1 MKLKNMDTS
10 LYRGLPAHLIQDM
23 SRLMTSTAE
32 NGNVCIIADHDMDLL
47 SFIAE
52 TANDLKQDKFYTL
65 FLTNADID
73 AWRLDKPTKKQ
84 PPADKLLALT
94 SAAIG
99 RNLIVSIGLTVE
111 NSKHLL
117 KVLND
122 CHECNAHI
130 PAVLFLDRVTAAT
143 AMRSAIRLPELS
155 GRLTS
160 ELSLER
166 QSAEETIRILQR
178 SLYHE
183 LRGTRLLTDH
193 ECSDLAIYLKGQ
205 PRAIEFV
212 TRFLEY
218 TTYIVDKKYWTF
230 KNDTDQRD
238 FVWGAI
244 RDPWSLLTHAC
255 WAPGDIDDPKLVIL
269 FTSLH
274 RSLSNLTKAYRE
286 LVTTEYRNL
295 KSNDGRRIL
304 KTVALRDAE
313 CLNHIINMEPV
324 TPLSYWVDKHQQVK
338 GASYPVRTSGLTGEY
353 GKVRQALLRSTLVA
367 NPNRHKDVLVM
378 AVPYLTPFLRHY
390 AVD

>member
-32 NGNVCIIADHDMDLL
+32 NGNVCIIADHDIDLL

-52 TANDLKQDKFYTL
+52 TANELKQDTFYAL

-94 SAAIG
+94 SGAVG
-99 RNLIVSIGLTVE
+99 RNLIVSVGLTVE
-111 NSKHLL
+111 NAKHLL

-122 CHECNAHI
+122 CHKRNAHI
-130 PAVLFLDRVTAAT
+130 PAVLFLDRITAAT

-160 ELSLER
+160 ELSLEH
-166 QSAEETIRILQR
+166 QSAEETIRVLQR
-178 SLYHE
+178 SLVREYFH
-183 LRGTRLLTDH
+183 RTLLADY
-193 ECSDLAIYLKGQ
+193 ERDCIAVYLKGQ

-218 TTYIVDKKYWTF
+218 ATYLEDEGYRSIRK
-230 KNDTDQRD
+230 D
-238 FVWGAI
+238 FVWDMLK
-244 RDPWSLLTHAC
+244 DPWSCLTHAC
-255 WAPGDIDDPKLVIL
+255 WAPDIDDPKLVIL

-274 RSLSNLTKAYRE
+274 RSLSNLTKTYRE
-286 LVTTEYRNL
+286 LITTEYRNL
-295 KSNDGRRIL
+295 KSNDSRRIL
-304 KTVALRDAE
+304 MTLAKHDAD
-313 CLNHIINMEPV
+313 CLSEITNGGTI

-353 GKVRQALLRSTLVA
+353 GKVRQALLRSTLVT
-367 NPNRHKDVLVM
+367 NPNKHKDILTINI
-378 AVPYLTPFLRHY
+378 PYLHAFLRHY

>member
-10 LYRGLPAHLIQDM
+10 LYRGLPSHLIQDM

-32 NGNVCIIADHDMDLL
+32 NRNVCIVADHDLDLL
-47 SFIAE
+47 AFIAE
-52 TANDLKQDKFYTL
+52 VAVELKRDDYHAL

-94 SAAIG
+94 SGAIG
-99 RNLIVSIGLTVE
+99 RNLLVSVGLTVE
-111 NSKHLL
+111 NAKHLL

-122 CHECNAHI
+122 CHKRNAHI

-178 SLYHE
+178 SLVREYFH
-183 LRGTRLLTDH
+183 RTLLADH
-193 ECSDLAIYLKGQ
+193 ERDEIAVYLKGQ

-212 TRFLEY
+212 TRLLEY
-218 TTYIVDKKYWTF
+218 ATYLEDKGYYNVPKSFIW
-230 KNDTDQRD
+230 D
-238 FVWGAI
+238 AI
-244 RDPWSLLTHAC
+244 EDPWMILTHGC
-255 WAPGDIDDPKLVIL
+255 WGTKPDVDDPKLVIL

-274 RSLSNLTKAYRE
+274 RSLSNLTKTYRD
-286 LVTTEYRNL
+286 LVTTEYRKL
-295 KSNDGRRIL
+295 KSNDARRIL
-304 KTVALRDAE
+304 MTVAKHDAD
-313 CLNHIINMEPV
+313 CLSEITSGGTI

-338 GASYPVRTSGLTGEY
+338 GVSYPVRTSGLTGEY
-353 GKVRQALLRSTLVA
+353 GKVRQALLRSTLVT
-367 NPNRHKDVLVM
+367 NPNKHKDVLAM
-378 AVPYLTPFLRHY
+378 NIPYLHTFLRHY

>member
-10 LYRGLPAHLIQDM
+10 LYRGLPSHLIQDM

-32 NGNVCIIADHDMDLL
+32 NKNVCIVADHDLDLL
-47 SFIAE
+47 AFIAE
-52 TANDLKQDKFYTL
+52 VAVELKRDDYHAL

-94 SAAIG
+94 SGAIG
-99 RNLIVSIGLTVE
+99 RNLLVSVGLTVE
-111 NSKHLL
+111 NAKHLL

-122 CHECNAHI
+122 CHKRNAHI
-130 PAVLFLDRVTAAT
+130 PAVLFLDRVTATT

-166 QSAEETIRILQR
+166 QSAEETIRTLQR
-178 SLYHE
+178 SLVREYFH
-183 LRGTRLLTDH
+183 RTLLADH
-193 ECSDLAIYLKGQ
+193 ERDEIAVYLKGQ

-212 TRFLEY
+212 TRLLEY
-218 TTYIVDKKYWTF
+218 ATYLEDKGYYNVPKGFIW
-230 KNDTDQRD
+230 D
-238 FVWGAI
+238 AI
-244 RDPWSLLTHAC
+244 EDPWMILTHGC
-255 WAPGDIDDPKLVIL
+255 WGTKPDIDDPKLVIL

-274 RSLSNLTKAYRE
+274 RSLSNLTKTYRE
-286 LVTTEYRNL
+286 LITTEHRNL
-295 KSNDGRRIL
+295 KSNDSRRIL
-304 KTVALRDAE
+304 MTLAKHDAD
-313 CLNHIINMEPV
+313 CLSEITNGGTI

-338 GASYPVRTSGLTGEY
+338 GTSYPVRTSGLTGEY
-353 GKVRQALLRSTLVA
+353 GKVRQALLRSTLVT
-367 NPNRHKDVLVM
+367 NPNKHKDVLAM
-378 AVPYLTPFLRHY
+378 NIPYLHAFLRHY

>member
-10 LYRGLPAHLIQDM
+10 LYRGLPSHLIQDM

-32 NGNVCIIADHDMDLL
+32 NKNVCIVADHDLDLL
-47 SFIAE
+47 AFIAE
-52 TANDLKQDKFYTL
+52 VAVELKRDDYHAL

-94 SAAIG
+94 SGAIG
-99 RNLIVSIGLTVE
+99 RNLLVSVELTVE
-111 NSKHLL
+111 NAKHLL

-122 CHECNAHI
+122 CHKRNAHI

-178 SLYHE
+178 SLVREYFH
-183 LRGTRLLTDH
+183 RTLLADH
-193 ECSDLAIYLKGQ
+193 ERDEIAVYLKGQ

-212 TRFLEY
+212 TRLLEY
-218 TTYIVDKKYWTF
+218 ATYLEDKGYYNVPKSFIWDAIEDPWMILTHGC
-230 KNDTDQRD
+230 
-238 FVWGAI
+238 WGAK
-244 RDPWSLLTHAC
+244 P
-255 WAPGDIDDPKLVIL
+255 DIDDPKLVIL

-274 RSLSNLTKAYRE
+274 RSLSNLTKTYRE
-286 LVTTEYRNL
+286 LITTEHRNL
-295 KSNDGRRIL
+295 KSNDSRRIL
-304 KTVALRDAE
+304 MTLAKHDAD
-313 CLNHIINMEPV
+313 CLSEITNGGTI

-338 GASYPVRTSGLTGEY
+338 GVSYPVRTSGLTGEY
-353 GKVRQALLRSTLVA
+353 GKVRQALLRSTLVT
-367 NPNRHKDVLVM
+367 NPNKHKDILTM
-378 AVPYLTPFLRHY
+378 NIPYLHAFLRHY
-390 AVD
+390 TVD

>member
-32 NGNVCIIADHDMDLL
+32 NGNACIIADHDIDLL

-52 TANDLKQDKFYTL
+52 VAVELKRDDYHAL

-94 SAAIG
+94 SGAVG
-99 RNLIVSIGLTVE
+99 RNLIVSVGLTVE
-111 NSKHLL
+111 NAKHLL

-122 CHECNAHI
+122 CHKRNAHI

-166 QSAEETIRILQR
+166 QSAEETIRVLQR
-178 SLYHE
+178 SLVREH
-183 LRGTRLLTDH
+183 LHATLLADH
-193 ECSDLAIYLKGQ
+193 ERDEIAVYLKGQ

-212 TRFLEY
+212 TRLLEY
-218 TTYIVDKKYWTF
+218 ATYLEDKGYYNVPKSFIW
-230 KNDTDQRD
+230 D
-238 FVWGAI
+238 AI
-244 RDPWSLLTHAC
+244 EDPWMILTHGC
-255 WAPGDIDDPKLVIL
+255 WGTKPDIDDPKLVIL

-274 RSLSNLTKAYRE
+274 RSLSNLTKTYRE
-286 LVTTEYRNL
+286 LITTEHRNL
-295 KSNDGRRIL
+295 KSNDSRRIL
-304 KTVALRDAE
+304 MTLAKHDAD
-313 CLNHIINMEPV
+313 CLSEITNGGTI

-338 GASYPVRTSGLTGEY
+338 GTSYPVRTSGLTGEY
-353 GKVRQALLRSTLVA
+353 GKVRQALLRSTLVT
-367 NPNRHKDVLVM
+367 NPNKHKDILTM
-378 AVPYLTPFLRHY
+378 NIPYLHAFLRHY

>member
-32 NGNVCIIADHDMDLL
+32 NKNVCIVADHDLDLL
-47 SFIAE
+47 AFIAE
-52 TANDLKQDKFYTL
+52 VAVELKRDDYHAL

-94 SAAIG
+94 SGAIG
-99 RNLIVSIGLTVE
+99 RNLLVSVGLTVE
-111 NSKHLL
+111 NAKHLL

-122 CHECNAHI
+122 CHKRNAHI

-178 SLYHE
+178 SLVREH
-183 LRGTRLLTDH
+183 LHATLLADH
-193 ECSDLAIYLKGQ
+193 ERDEIAVYLKGQ

-212 TRFLEY
+212 TRLLEY
-218 TTYIVDKKYWTF
+218 ATYLEDKGYYNVPKGFIW
-230 KNDTDQRD
+230 D
-238 FVWGAI
+238 AI
-244 RDPWSLLTHAC
+244 EDPWMILTHGC
-255 WAPGDIDDPKLVIL
+255 WGTKPDVDDPKLVIL

-274 RSLSNLTKAYRE
+274 RSLSNLTKTYRE
-286 LVTTEYRNL
+286 LITTEHRNL
-295 KSNDGRRIL
+295 KSNDSRRIL
-304 KTVALRDAE
+304 MTLAKHDAD
-313 CLNHIINMEPV
+313 CLSEITNGGTI
-324 TPLSYWVDKHQQVK
+324 TPLSYWVDKHQQIK

-353 GKVRQALLRSTLVA
+353 GKVRQALLRSTLVT
-367 NPNRHKDVLVM
+367 NPNKHKDILAM
-378 AVPYLTPFLRHY
+378 NIPYLHAFLRHY

>member
-10 LYRGLPAHLIQDM
+10 LYRGLPAYLTQDM

-32 NGNVCIIADHDMDLL
+32 NGNVCIVADHDLDLL

-52 TANDLKQDKFYTL
+52 VAVELKRDDYHAL

-94 SAAIG
+94 SGAIG
-99 RNLIVSIGLTVE
+99 RNLLVSVGLTVE
-111 NSKHLL
+111 NAKHLL

-122 CHECNAHI
+122 CHKRNAHI

-166 QSAEETIRILQR
+166 QSAEETIRVLQR
-178 SLYHE
+178 SLVREH
-183 LRGTRLLTDH
+183 LHATLLSDH
-193 ECSDLAIYLKGQ
+193 ERDELAVYLKGQ

-212 TRFLEY
+212 TRLLEY
-218 TTYIVDKKYWTF
+218 ATYLEDKGYYNVPKGFIW
-230 KNDTDQRD
+230 D
-238 FVWGAI
+238 AI
-244 RDPWSLLTHAC
+244 EDPWMILTHSC
-255 WAPGDIDDPKLVIL
+255 WGTKPDVDDPKLVIL

-274 RSLSNLTKAYRE
+274 RSLSNLTKAYRD
-286 LVTTEYRNL
+286 LVTTEYRKL
-295 KSNDGRRIL
+295 KSNDARRIL
-304 KTVALRDAE
+304 MTVAKHDAD
-313 CLNHIINMEPV
+313 CLSEITNGGTI

-338 GASYPVRTSGLTGEY
+338 GTSYPVRTSGLTGEY
-353 GKVRQALLRSTLVA
+353 GKVRQALLRSTLVT
-367 NPNRHKDVLVM
+367 NPNKHKDILTM
-378 AVPYLTPFLRHY
+378 NIPYLHAFLRHY

>member
-1 MKLKNMDTS
+1 MKLRNMDTS
-10 LYRGLPAHLIQDM
+10 LYRGLPAHLVQDM

-32 NGNVCIIADHDMDLL
+32 NGNVCIIADHDTDLL
-47 SFIAE
+47 TFIAE
-52 TANDLKQDKFYTL
+52 TANELKQDKFYTL

-94 SAAIG
+94 STTID
-99 RNLIVSIGLTVE
+99 RNLIVSVGLTAE
-111 NSKHLL
+111 NAKHLL

-122 CHECNAHI
+122 CHKCNAHT
-130 PAVLFLDRVTAAT
+130 PAVLFLDRVTAVT
-143 AMRSAIRLPELS
+143 VMRSAVRLPELS

-178 SLYHE
+178 SLMRDHA
-183 LRGTRLLTDH
+183 TVPLL
-193 ECSDLAIYLKGQ
+193 SDRERDRIAVYLKGQ

-218 TTYIVDKKYWTF
+218 ATYLDDKGYYSNCK
-230 KNDTDQRD
+230 D
-238 FVWGAI
+238 FVWDTLK
-244 RDPWSLLTHAC
+244 DPWSCLTHAC
-255 WAPGDIDDPKLVIL
+255 WAPDDVDDPRLVIL

-274 RSLSNLTKAYRE
+274 RSLSNLTKTYRE
-286 LVTTEYRNL
+286 LITTEYRNL
-295 KSNDGRRIL
+295 KSNDSRRIL
-304 KTVALRDAE
+304 MTLAKHDAD
-313 CLNHIINMEPV
+313 CLTEITNGGIV

-338 GASYPVRTSGLTGEY
+338 NASYFVRTSGLTGEY
-353 GKVRQALLRSTLVA
+353 GKVRRALLRSTLVT
-367 NPNRHKDVLVM
+367 NPNKRKDVLTM
-378 AVPYLTPFLRHY
+378 SIPYLHAFLRHY

>member
-32 NGNVCIIADHDMDLL
+32 NKNVCIIADHDLDLL
-47 SFIAE
+47 AFIAE
-52 TANDLKQDKFYTL
+52 AAVELKRDDYHAL

-94 SAAIG
+94 SGAIG
-99 RNLIVSIGLTVE
+99 RNLLVSVGLTVE
-111 NSKHLL
+111 NAKHLL

-122 CHECNAHI
+122 CHKRNAHI

-143 AMRSAIRLPELS
+143 AMRSVIRLPELS

-178 SLYHE
+178 SLVREYFH
-183 LRGTRLLTDH
+183 RTLLADH
-193 ECSDLAIYLKGQ
+193 ERDEIAVYLKGQ

-212 TRFLEY
+212 TRLLEY
-218 TTYIVDKKYWTF
+218 ATYLEDKGYYNVPKGFIW
-230 KNDTDQRD
+230 D
-238 FVWGAI
+238 AI
-244 RDPWSLLTHAC
+244 KDPWMILTHGC
-255 WAPGDIDDPKLVIL
+255 WGTKPDIDDPKLVIL

-274 RSLSNLTKAYRE
+274 RSLSNLTKTYRE
-286 LVTTEYRNL
+286 LITTEHRNL
-295 KSNDGRRIL
+295 KSNDSRRIL
-304 KTVALRDAE
+304 MTLAKHDAD
-313 CLNHIINMEPV
+313 CLSEITNGGTI

-338 GASYPVRTSGLTGEY
+338 GTSYPVRTSGLTGEY
-353 GKVRQALLRSTLVA
+353 GKVRQALLRSTLVT
-367 NPNRHKDVLVM
+367 NPNKHKDI
-378 AVPYLTPFLRHY
+378 LTMNIPCLHAFLRHY

>member
-32 NGNVCIIADHDMDLL
+32 NKNVCIVADHDMGLL

-52 TANDLKQDKFYTL
+52 TANELKQDKYYTL

-94 SAAIG
+94 SGAIG
-99 RNLIVSIGLTVE
+99 RNLLVSVGLTVE
-111 NSKHLL
+111 NAKHLL

-122 CHECNAHI
+122 CHKRNAHI

-143 AMRSAIRLPELS
+143 AMRSALRLPELS
-155 GRLTS
+155 GRVTS
-160 ELSLER
+160 ELSLPR

-178 SLYHE
+178 SL
-183 LRGTRLLTDH
+183 TREFLLVTLLADH
-193 ECSDLAIYLKGQ
+193 ERDKVAVYLKGQ

-212 TRFLEY
+212 TRLLEY
-218 TTYIVDKKYWTF
+218 ATYLEDKGYRNVPKSFIW
-230 KNDTDQRD
+230 D
-238 FVWGAI
+238 AI
-244 RDPWSLLTHAC
+244 EDPWMILTHGC
-255 WAPGDIDDPKLVIL
+255 WGTKPDIDDPKLVIL

-274 RSLSNLTKAYRE
+274 RSLSNLTKTYRE
-286 LVTTEYRNL
+286 LITTEHRNL
-295 KSNDGRRIL
+295 KSNDSRRIL
-304 KTVALRDAE
+304 MTLAKHDAD
-313 CLNHIINMEPV
+313 CLSEITNGGTI

-338 GASYPVRTSGLTGEY
+338 GVSYPVRTSGLTGEY
-353 GKVRQALLRSTLVA
+353 GKVRQALLRSTLVT
-367 NPNRHKDVLVM
+367 NPNKHKDVLAM
-378 AVPYLTPFLRHY
+378 NIPYLHTFLRHY

>member
-32 NGNVCIIADHDMDLL
+32 NKNVCIVADHDLDLL

-52 TANDLKQDKFYTL
+52 TANELKQDAFYTL

-94 SAAIG
+94 SGAIG
-99 RNLIVSIGLTVE
+99 RNLLVSVGLTVE
-111 NSKHLL
+111 NAKHLL

-122 CHECNAHI
+122 CHKRNAHI

-166 QSAEETIRILQR
+166 QSAEETIRVLQR
-178 SLYHE
+178 SLVREH
-183 LRGTRLLTDH
+183 LHATLLADH
-193 ECSDLAIYLKGQ
+193 ERDEIAVYLKGQ

-212 TRFLEY
+212 TRLLEY
-218 TTYIVDKKYWTF
+218 ATYLEDKGYYNVPKSFIW
-230 KNDTDQRD
+230 D
-238 FVWGAI
+238 AI
-244 RDPWSLLTHAC
+244 EDPWMILTHGC
-255 WAPGDIDDPKLVIL
+255 WGTKPDIDDPKLVIL

-274 RSLSNLTKAYRE
+274 RSLSNLTKTYRE
-286 LVTTEYRNL
+286 LITTEHRNL
-295 KSNDGRRIL
+295 KSNDSRRIL
-304 KTVALRDAE
+304 MTLAKHDAD
-313 CLNHIINMEPV
+313 CLSEITNGGTI

-338 GASYPVRTSGLTGEY
+338 GTSYPVRTSGLTGEY
-353 GKVRQALLRSTLVA
+353 GKVRQALLRSTLVT
-367 NPNRHKDVLVM
+367 NPNKHKDI
-378 AVPYLTPFLRHY
+378 LTMNIPCLHAFLRHY
-390 AVD
+390 TVD

>member
-10 LYRGLPAHLIQDM
+10 LYRGLPSHLIQDM

-32 NGNVCIIADHDMDLL
+32 NKNVCIVADHDLDLL
-47 SFIAE
+47 AFIAE
-52 TANDLKQDKFYTL
+52 VAVELKRDDYHAL

-94 SAAIG
+94 SGAIG
-99 RNLIVSIGLTVE
+99 RNLLVSVGLTVE
-111 NSKHLL
+111 NAKHLL

-122 CHECNAHI
+122 CHKRNAHI

-178 SLYHE
+178 SLVRKYFH
-183 LRGTRLLTDH
+183 RTLLADH
-193 ECSDLAIYLKGQ
+193 ERDEIAVYLKGQ

-212 TRFLEY
+212 TRLLEY
-218 TTYIVDKKYWTF
+218 ATYLEDRGYYNVPKGFIWD
-230 KNDTDQRD
+230 
-238 FVWGAI
+238 AI
-244 RDPWSLLTHAC
+244 EDPWMILTHGC
-255 WAPGDIDDPKLVIL
+255 WGTKPDIDGPKLVIL

-274 RSLSNLTKAYRE
+274 RSLSNLTKTYRE
-286 LVTTEYRNL
+286 LITTEYRNL
-295 KSNDGRRIL
+295 KSNDSRRIL
-304 KTVALRDAE
+304 MTLAKHDAD
-313 CLNHIINMEPV
+313 CLSEITNGGTI

-338 GASYPVRTSGLTGEY
+338 GTSYPVRTSGLTGEY
-353 GKVRQALLRSTLVA
+353 GKIRQALLRSTLVT
-367 NPNRHKDVLVM
+367 NPNKHKDILTM
-378 AVPYLTPFLRHY
+378 NIPYLHAFLRHY
-390 AVD
+390 TVD

>member
-10 LYRGLPAHLIQDM
+10 LYRGLPSHLIQDM

-32 NGNVCIIADHDMDLL
+32 NANVCIIADHDMGLL

-52 TANDLKQDKFYTL
+52 TANELKQDKYYTL

-94 SAAIG
+94 SGAIG
-99 RNLIVSIGLTVE
+99 RNLLVSVGLTVE
-111 NSKHLL
+111 NAKHLL

-122 CHECNAHI
+122 CHKRNAHI

-143 AMRSAIRLPELS
+143 AMRSALRLPELS
-155 GRLTS
+155 GRVTS

-166 QSAEETIRILQR
+166 QSAEETIRTLQR
-178 SLYHE
+178 SLVREYFH
-183 LRGTRLLTDH
+183 RTLLADH
-193 ECSDLAIYLKGQ
+193 ERDEIAVYLKGQ

-212 TRFLEY
+212 TRLLEY
-218 TTYIVDKKYWTF
+218 ATYLEDKGYRNVPKSFIW
-230 KNDTDQRD
+230 D
-238 FVWGAI
+238 AI
-244 RDPWSLLTHAC
+244 EDPWMILTHGC
-255 WAPGDIDDPKLVIL
+255 WGTKPDIDDPKLVIL

-274 RSLSNLTKAYRE
+274 RSLSNLTKTYRE
-286 LVTTEYRNL
+286 LITTEHRNL
-295 KSNDGRRIL
+295 KSNDSRRIL
-304 KTVALRDAE
+304 MTLAKHDAD
-313 CLNHIINMEPV
+313 CLSEITNGGTI

-338 GASYPVRTSGLTGEY
+338 GVSYPVRTSGLTGEY
-353 GKVRQALLRSTLVA
+353 GKVRQALLRSTLVT
-367 NPNRHKDVLVM
+367 NPNKHKDILTM
-378 AVPYLTPFLRHY
+378 NIPYLHAFLRHY

>member
-32 NGNVCIIADHDMDLL
+32 NKNVCIVADHDLDLL
-47 SFIAE
+47 AFIAE
-52 TANDLKQDKFYTL
+52 VAVELKRDDYHAL

-94 SAAIG
+94 SGAIG
-99 RNLIVSIGLTVE
+99 RNLLVSVGLTVE
-111 NSKHLL
+111 NAKHLL

-122 CHECNAHI
+122 CHKRNAHI

-166 QSAEETIRILQR
+166 QSAEETIRVLQR
-178 SLYHE
+178 SLVREH
-183 LRGTRLLTDH
+183 LHTTLLADH
-193 ECSDLAIYLKGQ
+193 ERDEIAVYLKGQ

-212 TRFLEY
+212 TRLLEY
-218 TTYIVDKKYWTF
+218 ATYLEDRGYYNVPKSFIWD
-230 KNDTDQRD
+230 
-238 FVWGAI
+238 AI
-244 RDPWSLLTHAC
+244 EDPWVILTHGC
-255 WAPGDIDDPKLVIL
+255 WGTKPDIDDPKLVIL

-274 RSLSNLTKAYRE
+274 RSLSNLTKTYRE
-286 LVTTEYRNL
+286 LITTEYRNL
-295 KSNDGRRIL
+295 KSNDSRRIL
-304 KTVALRDAE
+304 MTLAKHDAD
-313 CLNHIINMEPV
+313 CLSEITNGGTI

-338 GASYPVRTSGLTGEY
+338 GTSYPVRTSGLTGEY
-353 GKVRQALLRSTLVA
+353 GKVRQALLRSTLVT
-367 NPNRHKDVLVM
+367 NPNKHKDI
-378 AVPYLTPFLRHY
+378 LTMNIPCLHAFLRHY

>member
-32 NGNVCIIADHDMDLL
+32 NKNVCIVADHDLDLL
-47 SFIAE
+47 AFIAE
-52 TANDLKQDKFYTL
+52 VAVELKRDDYHAL

-94 SAAIG
+94 SGAIG
-99 RNLIVSIGLTVE
+99 RNLLVSVGLTVE
-111 NSKHLL
+111 NAKHLL

-122 CHECNAHI
+122 CHKRNAHI
-130 PAVLFLDRVTAAT
+130 PAVLFLDRMTAAT

-178 SLYHE
+178 SLVREYFH
-183 LRGTRLLTDH
+183 RTLLADH
-193 ECSDLAIYLKGQ
+193 ERDEIAVYLKGQ

-212 TRFLEY
+212 TRLLEY
-218 TTYIVDKKYWTF
+218 ATYLEDKGYYNVPKSFIW
-230 KNDTDQRD
+230 D
-238 FVWGAI
+238 AI
-244 RDPWSLLTHAC
+244 EDPWMILTHGC
-255 WAPGDIDDPKLVIL
+255 WGTKPDVDDPKLVIL

-274 RSLSNLTKAYRE
+274 RSLSNLTKTYRD
-286 LVTTEYRNL
+286 LVITEYRKL
-295 KSNDGRRIL
+295 KSNDARRIL
-304 KTVALRDAE
+304 MTVAKHDAD
-313 CLNHIINMEPV
+313 CLSEITNGGTV
-324 TPLSYWVDKHQQVK
+324 TDLSYWVDKHQQVK
-338 GASYPVRTSGLTGEY
+338 GTSYPVRTSGLTGEY
-353 GKVRQALLRSTLVA
+353 GKVRQALLRSTLVT
-367 NPNRHKDVLVM
+367 NPNKHKDILTM
-378 AVPYLTPFLRHY
+378 NIPYLHAFLRHY

>member
-32 NGNVCIIADHDMDLL
+32 NGNACIIADHDIDLL

-52 TANDLKQDKFYTL
+52 TANELKQDTFYAL

-94 SAAIG
+94 SGAVG
-99 RNLIVSIGLTVE
+99 RNLIVSVGLTVE
-111 NSKHLL
+111 NAKHLL

-122 CHECNAHI
+122 CHKRNAHI

-178 SLYHE
+178 SLVREYFH
-183 LRGTRLLTDH
+183 RTLLADY
-193 ECSDLAIYLKGQ
+193 ERDCIAVYLKGQ
-205 PRAIEFV
+205 PRAIEFA

-218 TTYIVDKKYWTF
+218 ATYLEDKGYYSIR
-230 KNDTDQRD
+230 RD
-238 FVWGAI
+238 FVWDMLE
-244 RDPWSLLTHAC
+244 DPWSCLTHAC
-255 WAPGDIDDPKLVIL
+255 WAPDDIDDPKLVIL

-274 RSLSNLTKAYRE
+274 RSLSNLTKTYRK
-286 LVTTEYRNL
+286 LITTEYRNL
-295 KSNDGRRIL
+295 KSNDSRRIL
-304 KTVALRDAE
+304 MTLAKHDAD
-313 CLNHIINMEPV
+313 CLAEITNGGTV

-338 GASYPVRTSGLTGEY
+338 GTSYPVRTSGLTGEY
-353 GKVRQALLRSTLVA
+353 GKVRQALLRSTLVT
-367 NPNRHKDVLVM
+367 NPNKHKDILTM
-378 AVPYLTPFLRHY
+378 NIPYLHAFLRHY

>member
-52 TANDLKQDKFYTL
+52 TANELKQDTFYAL

-94 SAAIG
+94 SGAIS
-99 RNLIVSIGLTVE
+99 RMLIVSVGLTVE
-111 NSKHLL
+111 NAKHLL

-122 CHECNAHI
+122 CHKRNAHI

-166 QSAEETIRILQR
+166 QSAEETIRVLQR
-178 SLYHE
+178 SLVRERFH
-183 LRGTRLLTDH
+183 RTLLADY
-193 ECSDLAIYLKGQ
+193 ERDRIAVYLKGQ

-218 TTYIVDKKYWTF
+218 ATYLEDKGYCSIRK
-230 KNDTDQRD
+230 D
-238 FVWGAI
+238 FVWDMLK
-244 RDPWSLLTHAC
+244 DPWGCLTHAC
-255 WAPGDIDDPKLVIL
+255 WAPDIDDPKLVIL

-274 RSLSNLTKAYRE
+274 RSLSNLTKTYRE

-295 KSNDGRRIL
+295 KSNDSRRIL
-304 KTVALRDAE
+304 MTLAKHDAD
-313 CLNHIINMEPV
+313 CLGKITNGGTV

-353 GKVRQALLRSTLVA
+353 GKVRQALLRSTLVT
-367 NPNRHKDVLVM
+367 NPNKHKDILTM
-378 AVPYLTPFLRHY
+378 NIPYLHAFLRHY